1 MTSAH
6 LKTSPTVTSPT
17 DHHVNY
23 NKIGDSLSIE
33 CKADGVPPPEIT
45 WTKKEKIV
53 STGPV
58 LNITKLEKHHEE
70 GDLSL
75 RAVRKSDR
83 GWYVCKAH
91 SPSGEQSKVSA
102 FLDVLY
108 APEPLPSHRPVLTI
122 GYGQNGTISCAM
134 DGNPK
139 PTHYT
144 WSKNGHFISTTS
156 EESLTI
162 RTAKDSDGGI
172 FGCQAENSIGR
183 STVLET
189 HVIIAEP
196 PVFITRPPPEL
207 RVFEGAP
214 ANVVCDGFGDPLPI
228 VYWVHSERTRPQS
241 AIIDSVECI
250 GDEAM
255 MVNWTPGFNGSYLQS
270 FVVHYSSDDD
280 PTEKSLLTT
289 SHSATIGDLK
299 AFSKYRIHVESRN
312 QKGSTNSSAVEKHV
326 CSTLPSP
333 LNIRF
338 SGESEL
344 RWDPVEVA
352 KSYRV
357 ESRNDK
363 MSAFE
368 GIGEVFDP
376 LFRMRPQFRQGQSF
390 RVRSLRDA
398 YEPSLPSRTITY
410 GSTGYGPPSMWWAV
424 FGGVLFFFI
433 FLFLYMYS
441 RYGKYITR
449 QRKKDMRYNDYVCPS
464 SFQPH
469 SETMYAA
476 SMNPTESTKSAHWHN
491 SKDESLIGDNSQV
504 MLEYCYVEESNS
516 AVDDM
521 LRDKYLYGA
530 EDVPVQ
536 LMNDLRIEKLRR
548 EFKQSQL

>member
-1 MTSAH
+1 MMKPASDE
-6 LKTSPTVTSPT
+6 LS
-17 DHHVNY
+17 
-23 NKIGDSLSIE
+23 KI
-33 CKADGVPPPEIT
+33 
-45 WTKKEKIV
+45 
-53 STGPV
+53 
-58 LNITKLEKHHEE
+58 
-70 GDLSL
+70 
-75 RAVRKSDR
+75 
-83 GWYVCKAH
+83 
-91 SPSGEQSKVSA
+91 
-102 FLDVLY
+102 
-108 APEPLPSHRPVLTI
+108 
-122 GYGQNGTISCAM
+122 
-134 DGNPK
+134 
-139 PTHYT
+139 
-144 WSKNGHFISTTS
+144 
-156 EESLTI
+156 
-162 RTAKDSDGGI
+162 
-172 FGCQAENSIGR
+172 
-183 STVLET
+183 
-189 HVIIAEP
+189 
-196 PVFITRPPPEL
+196 
-207 RVFEGAP
+207 
-214 ANVVCDGFGDPLPI
+214 
-228 VYWVHSERTRPQS
+228 
-241 AIIDSVECI
+241 
-250 GDEAM
+250 
-255 MVNWTPGFNGSYLQS
+255 
-270 FVVHYSSDDD
+270 
-280 PTEKSLLTT
+280 
-289 SHSATIGDLK
+289 
-299 AFSKYRIHVESRN
+299 
-312 QKGSTNSSAVEKHV
+312 

-410 GSTGYGPPSMWWAV
+410 GSTGYGPPSMW
-424 FGGVLFFFI
+424 
-433 FLFLYMYS
+433 
-441 RYGKYITR
+441 YGKYITR

-491 SKDESLIGDNSQV
+491 SKDESLMGDNSQV